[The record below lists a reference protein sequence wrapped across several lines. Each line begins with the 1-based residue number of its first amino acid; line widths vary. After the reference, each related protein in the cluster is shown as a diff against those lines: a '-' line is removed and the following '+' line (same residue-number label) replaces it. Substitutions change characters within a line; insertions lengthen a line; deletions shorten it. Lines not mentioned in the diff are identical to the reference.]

1 MFKGKELIRGLEQFG
16 RWNVQEFVTRSRDTK
31 DVLTYLQAERIF
43 ELFSA
48 TSFSTKDSV
57 KFERRTGL
65 PFIVGPLP
73 EETALPGDAFQC
85 GEDESD

>member
-1 MFKGKELIRGLEQFG
+1 MLKGKELIRGLEQFG
-16 RWNVQEFVTRSRDTK
+16 RWNVQEFVTRSHDMK

-48 TSFSTKDSV
+48 TSFSTIDSV
-57 KFERRTGL
+57 KFKRRTGL

-73 EETALPGDAFQC
+73 GETTPPGDALGY
-85 GEDESD
+85 GEEDSD